1 MMSVSGR
8 ACAGRRNDG
17 LAELHQRLGLGADL
31 EAEAQRLPLE
41 AGGDRQHDVGEFG
54 RRVHEQVGVNVEI
67 QCRERAPPAQ
77 RVGKCEQQVRA
88 EPDQPA
94 HGVGFALQHR
104 AVEIVRGDVVPLCR
118 PERTRL
124 HPDGGRHAPRRRQ
137 VLAGDRRAGNGGEQH
152 VAASLIE

>member
-1 MMSVSGR
+1 MMSVSDR
-8 ACAGRRNDG
+8 ACARRRNDR

-41 AGGDRQHDVGEFG
+41 AGGDRQHDVGELG

-67 QCRERAPPAQ
+67 QRRERAPPAQ

-88 EPDQPA
+88 EPHEPA

-104 AVEIVRGDVVPLCR
+104 AVEILRGDVVPLRR
-118 PERTRL
+118 PERTCL
-124 HPDGGRHAPRRRQ
+124 HPNGRRHAPRRRQ
-137 VLAGDRRAGNGGEQH
+137 VLAGDRRVGNGGEQH
-152 VAASLIE
+152 VAAALIE